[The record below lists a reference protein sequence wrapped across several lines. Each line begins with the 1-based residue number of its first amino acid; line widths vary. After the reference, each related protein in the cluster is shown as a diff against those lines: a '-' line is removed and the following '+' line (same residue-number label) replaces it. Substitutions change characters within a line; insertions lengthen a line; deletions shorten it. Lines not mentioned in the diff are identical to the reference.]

1 MMDYPHYEKT
11 LNPAVMLTIP
21 STKVPFDAWTK
32 SRMAPS
38 YKNPKLG
45 KFFNITSNSS
55 LDITGYI
62 GMPNDSKSS
71 NIKSL
76 SIAM

>member
-11 LNPAVMLTIP
+11 LNPAIMLTIP

-32 SRMAPS
+32 SRMAHT
-38 YKNPKLG
+38 YIHPKLE

-55 LDITGYI
+55 LDLAGSI
-62 GMPNDSKSS
+62 GIPKNSKSS
-71 NIKSL
+71 KIKHL
-76 SIAM
+76 LHKL